1 MKTTKINET
10 KKNAVN
16 EIRTLFENAKDV
28 LFTDFRGLSVSE
40 ISQLR
45 NTLREAETDYKVV
58 KNNYTKIAM
67 EELGLPDVSDILF
80 GPTALALTK
89 SDIGPVA
96 KAILDF
102 GKDTSLAIKGG
113 VVGGKVFSLDEIKAL
128 SALPGREHLLA
139 MLMGT
144 MNAPLQNLTNCLNG
158 VMQNL
163 VRTLQAIAEKKGSE
177 GA

>member
-16 EIRTLFENAKDV
+16 EIRTLFENARDV
-28 LFTDFRGLSVSE
+28 LFTDFRGLSVTE
-40 ISQLR
+40 IAALR
-45 NTLREAETDYKVV
+45 NTLRESETDYKVV

-67 EELGLPDVSDILF
+67 EELGLPDVSDFLF

-89 SDIGPVA
+89 GEVGPVA
-96 KAILDF
+96 KVLLDF
-102 GKDTSLAIKGG
+102 GRDTSVAIKGG
-113 VVGGKVFSLDEIKAL
+113 VVGGKVFSLDQVKAL
-128 SALPGREHLLA
+128 SALPGREQLLA

-158 VMQNL
+158 ILQKL

-177 GA
+177 G